1 MLKKHPN
8 VVETIKRIRRYVGN
22 VKDWQFT
29 NEECSAFNENA
40 AKVRDLSDSIYNK
53 FKVKNNMPNTANKIK
68 YIKEKFSF
76 IFNRNYSHF
85 HRQIHFTQTS

>member
-22 VKDWQFT
+22 VKDWHFT
-29 NEECSAFNENA
+29 SEESSAFNENA

-53 FKVKNNMPNTANKIK
+53 FKVKTNVPNANNKI
-68 YIKEKFSF
+68 
-76 IFNRNYSHF
+76 
-85 HRQIHFTQTS
+85 T